1 MSKPDM
7 FLRNIFA
14 GKFKMHLRTWVPR
27 STCSLGSGGR
37 TCAPAPWC
45 RCRLWR
51 GAARCRW
58 WAAQTLKRRHYMK
71 FKTSL
76 HEVKD
81 TVLWACINLGTIFYQ
96 GGSEHWRGKFH
107 FQCASPQKPKAVF
120 SCNLGLSTFYGQ
132 EYIILRASP
141 GLGVQAPPQM

>member
-1 MSKPDM
+1 MPVLKNQKLYFLAILAFEDKP
-7 FLRNIFA
+7 
-14 GKFKMHLRTWVPR
+14 
-27 STCSLGSGGR
+27 
-37 TCAPAPWC
+37 
-45 RCRLWR
+45 RLQENT
-51 GAARCRW
+51 AVCI
-58 WAAQTLKRRHYMK
+58 KI
-71 FKTSL
+71 SL

-81 TVLWACINLGTIFYQ
+81 AVLWAFINLGTIFYQ